1 MKDKYVVEIDS
12 VTGLASICTTQ
23 IAAVFCHNSELTVH
37 LVSSPSVVARFPT
50 AKEAEAAYRKIAE
63 ALRAVA

>member
-12 VTGLASICTTQ
+12 VTGFASICTTQ
-23 IAAVFCHNSELTVH
+23 IAAVYCHNSELTIH
-37 LVSSPSVVARFPT
+37 LISSPSVGARFTT

-63 ALRAVA
+63 AVRAVA